1 MHQRDNQ
8 VNTTLSLEEQNHL
21 LLQET
26 LRVVRQMRRIYL
38 IQVSMTVAFVVLPII
53 GTAIFLPR
61 IIQSASEAFQSFTS
75 SQSGSSLINQ
85 EQLNEELFNRVQNLQ
100 NQ

>member
-8 VNTTLSLEEQNHL
+8 VNATLSLEEQNHL

-26 LRVVRQMRRIYL
+26 LRIVRQMRRIYL
-38 IQVSMTVAFVVLPII
+38 VQVSMTVAFVVLPII

-61 IIQSASEAFQSFTS
+61 IIESVTAAFQSFTS
-75 SQSGSSLINQ
+75 GQSGASLIDQ
-85 EQLNEELFNRVQNLQ
+85 EQLNEELFNRVHDLQ
-100 NQ
+100 NK